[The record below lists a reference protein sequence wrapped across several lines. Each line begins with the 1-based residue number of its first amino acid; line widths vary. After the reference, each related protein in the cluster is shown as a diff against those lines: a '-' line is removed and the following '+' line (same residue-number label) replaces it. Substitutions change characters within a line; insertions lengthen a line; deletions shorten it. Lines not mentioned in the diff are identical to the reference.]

1 MQTYIIK
8 RLLLTIPIL
17 ALVAVITFML
27 LRLVPGDVLMA
38 QIGGGGLYSP
48 AKLAQMRHQMGLD
61 QPVLVQMGHW
71 FSSIVHGDFGKSL
84 LTSKSTLSQFM
95 QAARITAELGILAII
110 IGLLI
115 AIPIGVLSAVKQ
127 DTLIDYVARLIA
139 TLGISVPDF
148 WLATAYIVFAGIWF
162 HYAVPFGY
170 ISLFSHPLD
179 NLRQMLVPA
188 LILGF
193 QYSAITMRLTRAT
206 MLEVLRQDY
215 VRTARAKGLTP
226 YSLLVRHALRNALIP
241 VVTVVGAQMG
251 FLLGGTV
258 IVESLFNLPGVGQL
272 TFNAITQRDYAQ
284 VQTNM
289 LLLGSAVV
297 LANLLADLSYAVFDP
312 RIRYS

>member
-1 MQTYIIK
+1 MQTYIVK
-8 RLLLTIPIL
+8 RLLLTVPIL
-17 ALVAVITFML
+17 VLVAILTFVL

-61 QPVLVQMGHW
+61 EPLLVQLWHW
-71 FSSIVHGDFGKSL
+71 FSSIIHGDFGKSL
-84 LTSKSTLSQFM
+84 LTTRPTLTAFLT
-95 QAARITAELGILAII
+95 AARVTLELGALAIV

-127 DTLIDYVARLIA
+127 DTPIDYLARAIA

-148 WLATAYIVFAGIWF
+148 WLATAFIVFAGIWF
-162 HYAVPFGY
+162 RYAVPFGY
-170 ISLFSHPLD
+170 ISPLDHPLQ
-179 NLRQMLVPA
+179 NLQQMVVPA

-193 QYSAITMRLTRAT
+193 QYSAITMRLVRAT

-215 VRTARAKGLTP
+215 VRTARAKGIAAH
-226 YSLLVRHALRNALIP
+226 SVLVRHALRNALIP
-241 VVTVVGAQMG
+241 VVTVIGTQMG

-272 TFNAITQRDYAQ
+272 TFNAISQRDYAQ

-289 LLLGSAVV
+289 LLLGTIVV
-297 LANLLADLSYAVFDP
+297 LANLITDLSYGIIDP

>member
-1 MQTYIIK
+1 VQTYIIK
-8 RLLLTIPIL
+8 RLLLTVPIL
-17 ALVAVITFML
+17 VLVAVLTFVL

-61 QPVLVQMGHW
+61 EPLLVQLWHW
-71 FSSIVHGDFGKSL
+71 FNGIAHGDFGKSL
-84 LTSKSTLSQFM
+84 LTTKPTLTSFLT
-95 QAARITAELGILAII
+95 AARVTLELGVLAVVV
-110 IGLLI
+110 GLLI

-127 DTLIDYVARLIA
+127 DTPIDYLARAIA

-148 WLATAYIVFAGIWF
+148 WLATAFIVFAGIWF

-170 ISLFSHPLD
+170 ISPIGHPLQ
-179 NLRQMLVPA
+179 NLQQMVVPA

-193 QYSAITMRLTRAT
+193 QYSAITMRLVRTT

-215 VRTARAKGLTP
+215 VRTARAKGIAGHSVLI
-226 YSLLVRHALRNALIP
+226 RHALRNALIP
-241 VVTVVGAQMG
+241 VVTVIGTQMG

-272 TFNAITQRDYAQ
+272 TFNAISQRDYAQ

-289 LLLGSAVV
+289 LLLGTIVV
-297 LANLLADLSYAVFDP
+297 LANLVTDLSYGIIDP

>member
-8 RLLLTIPIL
+8 RLVLTVPIL
-17 ALVAVITFML
+17 VLVAVLTFVL

-48 AKLAQMRHQMGLD
+48 AKLAQMRRQMGLD
-61 QPVLVQMGHW
+61 DPLLVQLWHW
-71 FSSIVHGDFGKSL
+71 FGSILHGDFGKSL
-84 LTSKSTLSQFM
+84 LTTKPTVTQFFN
-95 QAARITAELGILAII
+95 AARVTLELGILAVV

-127 DTLIDYVARLIA
+127 DTPLDYVARLIA

-148 WLATAYIVFAGIWF
+148 WLGTAFIVFAGLWF

-170 ISLFSHPLD
+170 ISLIEHPLA
-179 NLRQMLVPA
+179 NLRQMIVPA
-188 LILGF
+188 FILGF
-193 QYSAITMRLTRAT
+193 QYSAVTLRLVRAT

-215 VRTARAKGLTP
+215 VRTARAKGLASQTV
-226 YSLLVRHALRNALIP
+226 LVAHALRNALIP
-241 VVTVVGAQMG
+241 VVTVIGAQMG

-272 TFNAITQRDYAQ
+272 TFNAISQRDYAQ

-289 LLLGSAVV
+289 LLLGTTVV
-297 LANLLADLSYAVFDP
+297 LANLLTDLSYGVIDP